1 MDWGFRPVSYPQ
13 ADNTS
18 FLSPWPLH
26 FPPMASAAQQYL
38 AELQRNL
45 SQGDATEH
53 THRPAL
59 KAFLEAVESGI
70 TATNEPKRAVDCG
83 APDYNVWRGT
93 AKLGIVEAK
102 DVGESLP
109 KVEKSEQLTRYR
121 KAFPNL
127 ILTDYLEFR
136 WYVNGELR
144 QSASLGTVDAKG
156 RIVADSAGAQAVPA
170 LLAAFCR
177 HESEFPA
184 SPGDLAKRMAE
195 LGKLIRVSIESSL
208 AREGKDSKLQE
219 QLGGF
224 RDVLLHDLTA
234 EQFADMYAQTICYG
248 LFAARC
254 WIEGRDD
261 PRKFSRATAADM
273 LPKTNPF
280 LRKVFGEIAGADLDE
295 GVRWAV
301 DDVALLLRRSRM
313 ADVLKDFGKR
323 TRQEDPVVHFYE
335 TFLAAYDPAMR
346 EARGV
351 YYTPEPVVS
360 YITRSV
366 DHILRTD
373 FGLPDGLADSGKVK
387 VKDKDG
393 NEAESHRVLILD
405 PATGTGTFLHGVIDE
420 IHGRVTEKH
429 GKGVWSQYVREHL
442 LPRLFGFELLMAPYA
457 VAHMKLGIQLNE
469 LGYDFSANER
479 LGVFLT
485 NTLEEARKVSDL
497 LFARWLSDE
506 AKAASAIKRDLPIMV
521 VLGNPPYSGHSEN
534 KGEWITNLLRG
545 KDTLSHAAT
554 GNYFECDGKPLGERQ
569 VKWLHD
575 DYVKF
580 IRFAQ
585 WRIEQTGHGVLA
597 FISNNGYLDNPTFR
611 GMRQSL
617 METFD
622 DIYVLDLHG
631 NSKKKE
637 RAPDGGPDENVFDIQ
652 QGVCIGLFVKRRQ
665 GKSKRVMHCEI
676 LGDRA
681 NKYAWL
687 NKNYSKSTKWSLVSP
702 RPAGYNFTPANE
714 RRAKE
719 YGTAHRLPDLMPLN
733 TVGIVA
739 ARDHLA
745 IAFTADELVKKMH
758 RFMSMSPEEARHAF
772 DLGQDARDW
781 KVADAQADVA
791 SSGVRSKLALPVTY
805 RPFDVRSIY
814 YTGQSRGIVGQPQRR
829 VMQHFTLGTN
839 IGLVCPRAVEI
850 GRPWEH
856 LMCVSTMAQH
866 HAVSLK
872 EANYVFPLY
881 LYENGEV
888 PASLFDHENGRR
900 PNLSAKFIADVE
912 AKLGKVRFI
921 PEGTGDLKKTFG
933 PEDVFHYIYAIFHAP
948 SYRARYAE
956 FLKIDFP
963 RVPLTSS
970 LKLFRG
976 LCAIGA
982 RLVALHL
989 MDADGPRKFM
999 PKFPVDGDNLV
1010 EKVSYNQPEQ
1020 RVWINGRQ
1028 YFAPVPPAV
1037 WAFHIGGYRVAEK
1050 WLKDRKDR
1058 KLGFDDL
1065 DHYCRIIAALSETMQ
1080 LMAELDQAIEAE
1092 GGWPLK

>member
-1 MDWGFRPVSYPQ
+1 
-13 ADNTS
+13 
-18 FLSPWPLH
+18 
-26 FPPMASAAQQYL
+26 MASVTQQYL
-38 AELQRNL
+38 ASLQKSL

-59 KAFLEAVESGI
+59 KAFIEAVSAGV

-102 DVGESLP
+102 DIGETLSI
-109 KVEKSEQLTRYR
+109 VEKSDQLVRYR

-144 QSASLGTVDAKG
+144 QSASLGAVDAKG
-156 RIVADSAGAQAVPA
+156 RIVADAMGAQAVPA
-170 LLAAFCR
+170 LVAAFCA

-184 SPGDLAKRMAE
+184 SPDDLARRMAD
-195 LGKLIRVSIESSL
+195 LAKLIRVSIESSL
-208 AREGKDSKLQE
+208 ARESKDSKLHE

-224 RDVLLHDLTA
+224 RDVLLHDLT
-234 EQFADMYAQTICYG
+234 EDQFADMYAQTICYG

-254 WIEGRDD
+254 WIEGRQN
-261 PRKFSRATAADM
+261 PASFSRATAAEM

-301 DDVALLLRRSRM
+301 DDVALLLRRARM

-323 TRQEDPVVHFYE
+323 TRQQDPVVHFYE

-360 YITRSV
+360 YIVRSV
-366 DHILRTD
+366 DHILRED
-373 FGLPDGLADSGKVK
+373 FGLADGLADAGKVK
-387 VKDKDG
+387 LTGKDG
-393 NEAESHRVLILD
+393 KETESHRVLILD

-469 LGYDFSANER
+469 LGYDFQANER
-479 LGVFLT
+479 LGVYLT

-506 AKAASAIKRDLPIMV
+506 AQAASAIKRDLPIMV

-534 KGEWITNLLRG
+534 KGDWITNLLRG
-545 KDTLSHAAT
+545 RDTLNHAAT

-617 METFD
+617 LKTFD
-622 DIYVLDLHG
+622 DIYIVDLHG

-637 RAPDGGPDENVFDIQ
+637 RTPDGGADDNVFDIQ
-652 QGVCIGLFVKRRQ
+652 QGVCIGIFVKQPVGTRAGGIRYA
-665 GKSKRVMHCEI
+665 SVR
-676 LGDRA
+676 GDRPH
-681 NKYAWL
+681 KYSWL
-687 NKNYSKSTKWSLVSP
+687 IRNSVSTTRWTKVHSQPV
-702 RPAGYNFTPANE
+702 RYAYTPSDE
-714 RRAKE
+714 RRGKE
-719 YGTAHRLPDLMPLN
+719 YSTGHRLPDAMPLN
-733 TVGIVA
+733 TVGVVA

-745 IAFTADELVKKMH
+745 IDFDAETLLRKLRQFSAMK
-758 RFMSMSPEEARHAF
+758 PEEARAAF
-772 DLGQDARDW
+772 DLGSDARDW
-781 KVADAQADVA
+781 KVEDAQADVNK
-791 SSGVRSKLALPVTY
+791 SGIRSKLAVPILY
-805 RPFDVRSIY
+805 RPFDLRTIY
-814 YTGQSRGIVGQPQRR
+814 YSGQSKGLVGQPQRR
-829 VMQHFTLGTN
+829 VMQHFVAGSN
-839 IGLVCPRAVEI
+839 FGFICPRAVEI
-850 GRPWEH
+850 GRGWEH
-856 LMCVSTMAQH
+856 ILCASTVVQH
-866 HAVSLK
+866 HTVSLK
-872 EANYVFPLY
+872 EANYAFPLY
-881 LYENGEV
+881 LYENGTL
-888 PASLFDHENGRR
+888 PQTLFEHDNGRR
-900 PNLSAKFIADVE
+900 PNFSAPFIAACE
-912 AKLGKVRFI
+912 AALGKLKFT
-921 PEGTGDLKKTFG
+921 PDGQGDLRKTFG
-933 PEDVFHYIYAIFHAP
+933 PEDLFQYIYAIFHAP
-948 SYRARYAE
+948 SYRSRYAE

-976 LCAIGA
+976 LCALGE
-982 RLVALHL
+982 RLVALHT
-989 MDADGPRKFM
+989 MEADGPRKAM

-1010 EKVSYNQPEQ
+1010 EKVAYNQPEQ
-1020 RVWINGRQ
+1020 RVWINGKQ
-1028 YFAPVPPAV
+1028 YFAPVPPEV
-1037 WAFHIGGYRVAEK
+1037 WDFHIGGYRVAEK
-1050 WLKDRKDR
+1050 WLKDRKGR
-1058 KLGFDDL
+1058 KLSFEDYQ
-1065 DHYCRIIAALSETMQ
+1065 HYQRIIAALSETMQ
-1080 LMAELDQAIEAE
+1080 LMAEIDQTIMAE